1 MKRSDKAE
9 AWPGFWCMPW
19 GKVDEGELLRE
30 TAIREVQE
38 EVGVIVDI
46 CDIQREVIV
55 AEKTIQWTKILYFA
69 TVENYQNTP
78 IILEPDLATDLAW
91 FPITELPSPIIP
103 NNVIALQAL
112 ESWVGY
118 VEMAS

>member
-1 MKRSDKAE
+1 
-9 AWPGFWCMPW
+9 MPW

-38 EVGVIVDI
+38 EVGVIVDTR
-46 CDIQREVIV
+46 DIQQEVIV

-69 TVENYQNTP
+69 RVENYQNTP

-103 NNVIALQAL
+103 NNLTALQAL
-112 ESWVGY
+112 EEWVSY
-118 VEMAS
+118 VEIES

>member
-1 MKRSDKAE
+1 
-9 AWPGFWCMPW
+9 MPW
-19 GKVDEGELLRE
+19 GKV
-30 TAIREVQE
+30 E